1 MRTGSVRS
9 VCQTA
14 DVDDALEEPGPI
26 ADDAGREAVPDDGRG
41 TTERVLTLLGLL
53 QRRRVWTGP
62 ELAARMRVTTRTVR
76 RDVDRLRALGYPV
89 HSNHGAGGG
98 YQLGAGQ
105 TLPPL
110 LLDDEEV
117 IAVAAAL
124 LAGAGDAGTGGEAAL
139 RTLTKL
145 DQVLPARLRGDVRA
159 LAASVESFGRERLP
173 ADPDVLMEVA
183 QACRDGVELGFDY
196 RTRAGAAGRRR
207 VEPYRLVASERRWY
221 LLAFDR
227 DRDDWRTF
235 RLDRMSDVRARTW
248 RFTPRPVPTRA
259 AAYVQES
266 VADRV
271 YPRHARFLVRA
282 TADVVGAQVPPSA
295 AVVVPRDEA
304 TCEIRAGGH
313 DLDLLLLHVTLLGH
327 EFEVLEPAELAERCE
342 VMAARLRS
350 AAGRAAGDDS

>member
-1 MRTGSVRS
+1 MDHGRDER
-9 VCQTA
+9 
-14 DVDDALEEPGPI
+14 DA
-26 ADDAGREAVPDDGRG
+26 ARG

-53 QRRRVWTGP
+53 QQRRVWTGP

-89 HSNHGAGGG
+89 HAGHGSGGG

-105 TLPPL
+105 VLPPL

-124 LAGAGDAGTGGEAAL
+124 LAGTGDAGTGGEAAL

-145 DQVLPARLRGDVRA
+145 DQVLPSRLRADVRA
-159 LAASVESFGRERLP
+159 LAGSVESFGRGRAP
-173 ADPDVLMEVA
+173 ADPDVLLEVA
-183 QACRDGVELGFDY
+183 RACRDGVELGFGY
-196 RTRAGAAGRRR
+196 RTRGGGEGRRR
-207 VEPYRLVASERRWY
+207 VEPYRLVASERQWY

-235 RLDRMSDVRARTW
+235 RVDRMSEVRARTW
-248 RFTPRPVPTRA
+248 RFEPRAVPAKA

-271 YPRHARFLVRA
+271 YPRHARFLVHA
-282 TADVVGAQVPPSA
+282 NADVVRAQVPASA
-295 AVVVPRDEA
+295 AVVRPRDAA

-327 EFEVLEPAELAERCE
+327 DFEVLEPAELAHRCE
-342 VMAARLRS
+342 AMADRLRS
-350 AAGRAAGDDS
+350 AGRRVGGPPVSS